1 MGAYFVGTF
10 WGTHKLCPKISPK
23 KTVEGAVGGVVVSLL
38 SALAAAWLY
47 QVLSLGD
54 TASVCYWQIAVLA
67 LVGRRCP

>member
-1 MGAYFVGTF
+1 M
-10 WGTHKLCPKISPK
+10 
-23 KTVEGAVGGVVVSLL
+23 GGVVVSLL

-67 LVGRRCP
+67 LVGGAAVHDGGSDGLADKKAMPG